1 MSWVLCMDYIFIFNH
16 NIMFYDNVIL
26 YNFILDINKIA
37 YTIDIIRYRILF
49 VYNSKQKNLGGE
61 IFSILIVDKTNII
74 NN

>member
-26 YNFILDINKIA
+26 HNFILDINKIA

-49 VYNSKQKNLGGE
+49 VYNSKQKN
-61 IFSILIVDKTNII
+61 
-74 NN
+74 